1 MLQIILSLT
10 FGILV
15 GWNFHIFFISLEPK
29 IAPEKLALNAQE
41 FNIPSLEKKS
51 IIEAKKPK
59 EIGKSP
65 SKLDSN
71 SSDEDSFQTLLS
83 QNNFTDAMALYLEGT
98 SEEVHLYKLILK
110 TYFYD
115 NAVTNPKTTI
125 EQILYYIEIEPEHR
139 DVKFYLVE
147 IYKNQFE
154 LEKAIKLLFE
164 LHHNYLNEEEQKK
177 ITDNLK
183 ITIETHLLTLKKLQD
198 FSKLILFLEEIIDY
212 NINSEP
218 YLLTL
223 AQLYF
228 DLHQYEKAETIIEEL
243 KYSTI
248 YGLKAQAILDDI
260 IQERSE
266 KSLYRYKVPLV
277 KLGSHY
283 GIHVSINNIQLT
295 LILDT
300 GASYTFID
308 EDKVPS
314 LKIIQET
321 LLLTAGGT
329 INAQIAMAESFTI
342 DEIILE
348 DFKLTVAPFK
358 QGNADGLLGMNFFE
372 KFKFLIDQ
380 EESMLY
386 LSVKS

>member
-29 IAPEKLALNAQE
+29 IVPEKLALNAQD
-41 FNIPSLEKKS
+41 FIIPSLEKKTV
-51 IIEAKKPK
+51 IQPQKPQ
-59 EIGKSP
+59 EITQVS
-65 SKLDSN
+65 SKIDSN
-71 SSDEDSFQTLLS
+71 SSNQHSFQTLLS
-83 QNNFTDAMALYLEGT
+83 QNNFTDAMALYLEANA
-98 SEEVHLYKLILK
+98 EQLHLYKLILK

-115 NAVTNPKTTI
+115 KEVTKPQQTI
-125 EQILYYIEIEPEHR
+125 EQILYYMEIEPEHR
-139 DVKFYLVE
+139 DIKFRLVE
-147 IYKNQFE
+147 IYKNQFD

-164 LHHNYLNEEEQKK
+164 LQSNYQSEEEQAK

-198 FSKLILFLEEIIDY
+198 FPKLITFLEEIIDY
-212 NINSEP
+212 NINSES

-228 DLHQYEKAETIIEEL
+228 DLHQYEKSETIIEEL
-243 KYSTI
+243 RYSTI
-248 YGLKAQAILDDI
+248 YGDKAQAILDDI

-266 KSLYRYKVPLV
+266 KSLYRYKIPLI
-277 KLGSHY
+277 KLGAHY
-283 GIHVSINNIQLT
+283 GVNITINNIPLT
-295 LILDT
+295 LLLDT

-308 EDKVPS
+308 NDKVPS
-314 LKIIQET
+314 LRIIKET
-321 LLLTAGGT
+321 LLLTAGGS
-329 INAQIAMAESFTI
+329 INAHIALADNLTI

-348 DFKLTVAPFK
+348 DFKLTIAPFK
-358 QGNADGLLGMNFFE
+358 QANADGLLGMNFFE

-386 LSVKS
+386 LSVKA